1 MYWIC
6 WKNNVRIINCSRGW
20 NTYSFA
26 LQAAISN
33 YSGLLVCAAGN
44 SGVDND
50 SNPLYPASYDLPNI
64 ISVGALKSENNIIKI
79 MDGLDSNGNLVR
91 SNYGAT
97 SVDLF
102 APGQNIVSTYKD
114 GGYDIDSGTSF
125 AAPFVTGVAAMILSI
140 VPDLSIRELKITI
153 LENVTSMTILSNKC
167 VTGGML
173 NAEAAVKNIHRHN
186 FIYLYDSGEYHRGEC
201 SCGDIDIQPHTRRR
215 NPSGG
220 MICTKCGGTSLL
232 VNCIKKEEEEY

>member
-1 MYWIC
+1 
-6 WKNNVRIINCSRGW
+6 
-20 NTYSFA
+20 
-26 LQAAISN
+26 
-33 YSGLLVCAAGN
+33 
-44 SGVDND
+44 
-50 SNPLYPASYDLPNI
+50 
-64 ISVGALKSENNIIKI
+64 

-186 FIYLYDSGEYHRGEC
+186 FIYLYDSGEY
-201 SCGDIDIQPHTRRR
+201 
-215 NPSGG
+215 
-220 MICTKCGGTSLL
+220 LL
-232 VNCIKKEEEEY
+232 KTEKQSF